1 MVFRYTELRLLP
13 PKAGGRTIQ
22 GLSQPS
28 TIRDQALSSCGSGEV
43 VEDMASQ
50 EALELLVAR
59 A

>member
-1 MVFRYTELRLLP
+1 MVFKYIELRLSP
-13 PKAGGRTIQ
+13 PKAGGRTMQ

-28 TIRDQALSSCGSGEV
+28 IMRDQALSSCGSGEA

-50 EALELLVAR
+50 EAVELLVAR